1 MPEEKDFYSEMTS
14 AIAACPDAAAVS
26 AAVWGEFCSSV
37 EKEAPIVH
45 GGRSVGG
52 NAGNAPLPSPPP
64 GAPAAADAVVRPP
77 EGLADSAVSGLD
89 WEELTARALACSE
102 CVLRKGCR
110 QVVFGEGN
118 RNAELMFVGEG
129 PGYEEDVQGRP
140 FVGPA
145 GKLLDKMIA
154 AMHYSREEVY
164 IANVVK
170 CRPPGNR
177 APEPDEAACCV
188 GYLNRQIDLIHPKV
202 LVLLGATPLKYLTG
216 KLRIKQ
222 NRGEWCEYRGIRAM
236 PTFHPAY
243 LLRVP
248 EDKRLA
254 WSDLKQVMAVL
265 GK

>member
-1 MPEEKDFYSEMTS
+1 M
-14 AIAACPDAAAVS
+14 
-26 AAVWGEFCSSV
+26 
-37 EKEAPIVH
+37 
-45 GGRSVGG
+45 
-52 NAGNAPLPSPPP
+52 
-64 GAPAAADAVVRPP
+64 
-77 EGLADSAVSGLD
+77 
-89 WEELTARALACSE
+89 LACSA
-102 CVLRKGCR
+102 CGLRQGCR
-110 QVVFGEGN
+110 QVVFGEGD
-118 RNAELMFVGEG
+118 RCAELMFIGEG

-154 AMHYSREEVY
+154 AMNYAREEVY

-177 APEPDEAACCV
+177 VPEPDEAACCAA
-188 GYLNRQIDLIHPKV
+188 YLNRQIDLVKPKV

-216 KLRIKQ
+216 KVGIKHS
-222 NRGEWCEYRGIRAM
+222 RGVWCEYRGIRTM

-248 EDKRLA
+248 EDKRPA
-254 WSDLKQVMAVL
+254 WNDLKQVMAVL